1 MDSLMCKNCDFSK
14 DILPFIIGLLFVIL
28 FTNILKYTL
37 KIERPPTYKGGRDR
51 YSFPSGHSST
61 VTFIFLFLFLKRPS
75 TFTFLLMLYMWY
87 KVAYGSYTGG
97 YHRLSEVIAGSIL
110 GGVIAVYIVK

>member
-37 KIERPPTYKGGRDR
+37 KVERPYKIGRA
-51 YSFPSGHSST
+51 H
-61 VTFIFLFLFLKRPS
+61 V
-75 TFTFLLMLYMWY
+75 
-87 KVAYGSYTGG
+87 
-97 YHRLSEVIAGSIL
+97 
-110 GGVIAVYIVK
+110 